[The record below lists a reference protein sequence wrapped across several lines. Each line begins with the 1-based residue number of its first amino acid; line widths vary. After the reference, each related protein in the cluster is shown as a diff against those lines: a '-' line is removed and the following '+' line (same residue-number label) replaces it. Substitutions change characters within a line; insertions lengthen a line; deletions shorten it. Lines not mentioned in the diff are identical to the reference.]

1 MSDMSEANCN
11 KKTENSIEVTLEN
24 PADQCIIY
32 SGLTF
37 AQKSPGLLERLLR
50 DEELLDKQQSK

>member
-50 DEELLDKQQSK
+50 DEELLDKQ